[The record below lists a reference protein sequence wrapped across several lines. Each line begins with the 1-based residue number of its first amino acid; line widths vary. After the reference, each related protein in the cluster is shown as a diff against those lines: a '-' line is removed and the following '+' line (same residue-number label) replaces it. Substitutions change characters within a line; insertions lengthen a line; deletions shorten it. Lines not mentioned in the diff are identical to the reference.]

1 MERNLIYIYTYTL
14 YISIYIM
21 ERKINIDV
29 QCSSDW
35 KGHFFPWLPVISR
48 FLPWQV
54 SRNFDRHGIPLDFL
68 WLDLDSWHLWD
79 GVKSKGGKVGHPKY
93 QVPIY
98 FTGIFGITPK
108 NQGFVTEIPPKN

>member
-1 MERNLIYIYTYTL
+1 
-14 YISIYIM
+14 M

>member
-1 MERNLIYIYTYTL
+1 
-14 YISIYIM
+14 
-21 ERKINIDV
+21 
-29 QCSSDW
+29 
-35 KGHFFPWLPVISR
+35 
-48 FLPWQV
+48 
-54 SRNFDRHGIPLDFL
+54 LDFL